1 MPELE
6 DKPNPFLG
14 ALRNH
19 GTMCLPMPMPVG
31 ADRDQ
36 RTHNTP
42 QGYQTIT
49 SFRGLE
55 GRSPRSRKAE

>member
-1 MPELE
+1 
-6 DKPNPFLG
+6 
-14 ALRNH
+14 
-19 GTMCLPMPMPVG
+19 MPMPVG